1 MGDQILDRS
10 NESPFSDST
19 PALGAFMPDAKTSF
33 TTQIPEKISADPDK
47 AKEIDAIF
55 LFTITGDAGGVWT
68 VNLKDAP
75 GVTEGDAGNTECQ
88 IEVSSENWEK
98 VSDNPAD
105 AMNLYFSGELKVAG
119 NAMLATKLTE
129 ILS

>member
-1 MGDQILDRS
+1 M
-10 NESPFSDST
+10 
-19 PALGAFMPDAKTSF
+19 
-33 TTQIPEKISADPDK
+33 
-47 AKEIDAIF
+47 
-55 LFTITGDAGGVWT
+55 
-68 VNLKDAP
+68 NLKDAP